1 MTKSL
6 NRGISLGIISSNF
19 GSISNSNLQINEKD
33 RISLNNANIN
43 MNINNSNKIANRKKI
58 NH

>member
-6 NRGISLGIISSNF
+6 NRGISLGNISSSF
-19 GSISNSNLQINEKD
+19 GSGNIQISEHDRTSLNNTNIHNSNSNI
-33 RISLNNANIN
+33 I
-43 MNINNSNKIANRKKI
+43 KIGNRKKI

>member
-6 NRGISLGIISSNF
+6 NRGISLGNISSNF
-19 GSISNSNLQINEKD
+19 GSSSSNLQINEKD

>member
-6 NRGISLGIISSNF
+6 NRGLSLGNISSSF
-19 GSISNSNLQINEKD
+19 GSNIQISEHD
-33 RISLNNANIN
+33 RTSLNNINIHN
-43 MNINNSNKIANRKKI
+43 RNSNSNSNKIGNRKKI